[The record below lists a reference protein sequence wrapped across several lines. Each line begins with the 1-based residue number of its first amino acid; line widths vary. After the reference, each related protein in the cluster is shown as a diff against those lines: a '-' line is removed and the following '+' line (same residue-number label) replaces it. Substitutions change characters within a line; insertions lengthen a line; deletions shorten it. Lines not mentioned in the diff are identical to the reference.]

1 MSYLYDMSISS
12 KNFTNLMIL
21 PKICLALK
29 LRRAI
34 EDGLGK
40 REAKAMAKEAPS
52 CFQIKLSFQYVDFLD
67 VFSGEASIVS
77 QLGDSPRGITG
88 PTFPGFPHGAVR
100 GVACRDVT
108 AGSQEAM
115 KIGETSWV
123 LDTMSVIPLYS

>member
-1 MSYLYDMSISS
+1 MVS
-12 KNFTNLMIL
+12 
-21 PKICLALK
+21 ARER
-29 LRRAI
+29 LRLWQRRHRAV
-34 EDGLGK
+34 
-40 REAKAMAKEAPS
+40 
-52 CFQIKLSFQYVDFLD
+52 FNLSFQYVDFLD

-115 KIGETSWV
+115 KIGETSWG